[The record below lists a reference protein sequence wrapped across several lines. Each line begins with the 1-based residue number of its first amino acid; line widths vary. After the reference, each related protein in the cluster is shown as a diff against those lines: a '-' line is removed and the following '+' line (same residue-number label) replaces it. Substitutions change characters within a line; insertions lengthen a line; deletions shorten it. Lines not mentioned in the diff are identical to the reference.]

1 MNPDMNSFSRSLD
14 SGFLTEVDVILWVR
28 MVKSCGM
35 DWMSGTNLIAFL
47 CTMQYCTE
55 QGKKQYIEPDFMMT
69 YIGNRSILFLQITKI
84 IFINF
89 INCFKF

>member
-1 MNPDMNSFSRSLD
+1 M
-14 SGFLTEVDVILWVR
+14 G

-35 DWMSGTNLIAFL
+35 HWISGTNLIAFL

-69 YIGNRSILFLQITKI
+69 YIGNRSILFLQVTK
-84 IFINF
+84 
-89 INCFKF
+89 NCFYKLLQNLGQFPAVCY